1 MANNLLFISSLI
13 FGIILI
19 RELIVNYCN
28 NYNYI
33 IISLL
38 ISMGI
43 ITSILNHKLTNNYI
57 KYLDRFTMLILLI
70 YITYSIYK
78 NPELNK
84 FYYLLIISLLLY
96 LTKYIIKNEI
106 SHLLCHIIITI
117 YLILHIHNY
126 RYCILNKII

>member
-1 MANNLLFISSLI
+1 MTNNLLFVSSFI

-70 YITYSIYK
+70 YTCVVHVLDAHCFFFAFCFCS
-78 NPELNK
+78 
-84 FYYLLIISLLLY
+84 
-96 LTKYIIKNEI
+96 
-106 SHLLCHIIITI
+106 
-117 YLILHIHNY
+117 
-126 RYCILNKII
+126 